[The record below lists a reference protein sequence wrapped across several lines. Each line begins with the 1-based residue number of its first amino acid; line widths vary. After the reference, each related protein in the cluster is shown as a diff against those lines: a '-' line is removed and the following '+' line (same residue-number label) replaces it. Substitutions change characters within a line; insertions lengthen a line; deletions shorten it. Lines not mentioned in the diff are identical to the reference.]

1 MKMNIKNFMDLERIL
16 LEINERHKGDISFFD
31 SYKVWKAL
39 KEIGEVTDYFVIYQN
54 DLMKTCATTREAEE
68 IHDKVMADET
78 EYKVDG
84 VIALVDELCDK
95 YDNEDLRSVV
105 KTHKFWTSA

>member
-16 LEINERHKGDISFFD
+16 LEINEKHKEVIGFFD

-39 KEIGEVTDYFVIYQN
+39 QEIGEITDYFFMYQS
-54 DLMKTCATTREAEE
+54 DLMKMCTTTQEAEE
-68 IHDKVMADET
+68 VHEKVMTDEI
-78 EYKVDG
+78 EYDVEQLT
-84 VIALVDELCDK
+84 ALVDELNAK

-105 KTHKFWTSA
+105 KTYKFW